1 MHRHPTGLHRRE
13 LLQVG
18 YSGLI
23 GLGLSLVFAVFQIVG
38 GFGDSDADGD
48 GDGDGDALSILGVG
62 KVPLMFVLV
71 GFLGVF
77 GLSGLLFNVICVML
91 PILNQ

>member
-1 MHRHPTGLHRRE
+1 MNF
-13 LLQVG
+13 LLRW
-18 YSGLI
+18 YNTPFLI

-38 GFGDSDADGD
+38 GFGDSDADAD